1 VQTGRRVGA
10 RCCSGQGSSDVQGSS
25 RGGRGAGRYLLL
37 LPHEGSL
44 VCSLV
49 LQHGLGGCTTLTG
62 GGAVVVSARAPETA
76 PPPKSDWLSGGGCVG
91 QPEGAAYESD
101 ARGNACGGARER
113 SCHVVDLGRVCA
125 GDTGLNWI

>member
-76 PPPKSDWLSGGGCVG
+76 PPSQTGCREGDVWGSRRVRRMKAMLAAMPVG
-91 QPEGAAYESD
+91 APV
-101 ARGNACGGARER
+101 RGVAM
-113 SCHVVDLGRVCA
+113 S
-125 GDTGLNWI
+125 

>member
-1 VQTGRRVGA
+1 VQAGRRVGA
-10 RCCSGQGSSDVQGSS
+10 RCCSGQGSGDVQGSS

-62 GGAVVVSARAPETA
+62 GGAVVVSARAPET
-76 PPPKSDWLSGGGCVG
+76 PPPPPQSQTGRGREGDVWGGRRVRRTKAMLTAMPVG
-91 QPEGAAYESD
+91 ALA
-101 ARGNACGGARER
+101 GGVAM
-113 SCHVVDLGRVCA
+113 
-125 GDTGLNWI
+125 T